1 MDFSRTCSRWRWRLS
16 SSVIHLWIPYEAF
29 LLQSMEHSMN
39 SRLQVSPCTSIL
51 MLLLANYKISILV
64 FRGFTLKVV
73 VREWSYL
80 FDTNH
85 RNILNIFIIMYS
97 SSKTLTFCYDIVVH
111 LTVAQHNLFNFF
123 SRFYSIMCI
132 RIKSMESISLL
143 ELI

>member
-1 MDFSRTCSRWRWRLS
+1 MDFSRPGSRWRWWLS
-16 SSVIHLWIPYEAF
+16 SSVIHLWIPNDAF
-29 LLQSMEHSMN
+29 LLQSMEYSVN
-39 SRLQVSPCTSIL
+39 PRLQVSPCTSIL
-51 MLLLANYKISILV
+51 MLLLANYKICILV

-80 FDTNH
+80 FNTNH

-97 SSKTLTFCYDIVVH
+97 SSKTLTFRYDIVVH

-123 SRFYSIMCI
+123 SRFYSFMCI